1 MRLIDADALKNHYAW
16 WGDTEQR
23 RTFDAIVDA
32 QPTVGPEWSPFPERL
47 PESNGR
53 YLVTCAKCG
62 AWSVDWN
69 IWKMDPKPSWL
80 WEQGVTAWM
89 PLPEPYKEGEK

>member
-32 QPTVGPEWSPFPERL
+32 QPAADVAPVRH
-47 PESNGR
+47 GR
-53 YLVTCAKCG
+53 WVHDGFDIPHGIDWMHCSICNRREPHVPAAMTPYCPGCG
-62 AWSVDWN
+62 S
-69 IWKMDPKPSWL
+69 KMDGG
-80 WEQGVTAWM
+80 EQ
-89 PLPEPYKEGEK
+89 